1 MYRRYTYCVSALAS
15 PDGFPLCPA
24 CCQDSSTIS
33 RTDGFNASE
42 IFFRMLFA
50 SGRPT
55 FIGAPFVSA
64 HPFPSGAMFFGVVV
78 MIFFS
83 LDVTIV
89 FVETSIHFVYTLHKW
104 SRQWSKSSAC
114 AKSHVCLHFIAACIA
129 AWCNFNT
136 SKYSSSVLISALFT
150 R

>member
-1 MYRRYTYCVSALAS
+1 MLAYVVSPETTVITRVSGLPEELRRGPASAAGGHVCVEVGVGG
-15 PDGFPLCPA
+15 DG
-24 CCQDSSTIS
+24 
-33 RTDGFNASE
+33 
-42 IFFRMLFA
+42 
-50 SGRPT
+50 
-55 FIGAPFVSA
+55 
-64 HPFPSGAMFFGVVV
+64 GVGGVHV
-78 MIFFS
+78 
-83 LDVTIV
+83 DVAVV
-89 FVETSIHFVYTLHKW
+89 FVEASIHFVYTLHKW

>member
-1 MYRRYTYCVSALAS
+1 MRILRAM
-15 PDGFPLCPA
+15 
-24 CCQDSSTIS
+24 TILT
-33 RTDGFNASE
+33 R
-42 IFFRMLFA
+42 
-50 SGRPT
+50 
-55 FIGAPFVSA
+55 
-64 HPFPSGAMFFGVVV
+64 VVV
-78 MIFFS
+78 LKRFFTRIITIIAGSRRFWVFFCRRRRGYDEEKPFSSFSQSRSPVPSLSFRQS
-83 LDVTIV
+83 LDVAVV

-129 AWCNFNT
+129 AWCNFKT